1 MKKKFKRK
9 RGPVRSKKVTF
20 DGITFASGLE
30 RYMYQALKKAK
41 IKSNQKIPDDL
52 SLYNGI
58 KTLRFALKLND
69 FKIYNC
75 ST

>member
-30 RYMYQALKKAK
+30 RYMYQVLKKAK
-41 IKSNQKIPDDL
+41 IK
-52 SLYNGI
+52 
-58 KTLRFALKLND
+58 A
-69 FKIYNC
+69 IYEGQTFILQEGFMFDNEC
-75 ST
+75 FERQIRS